1 MVDYKMVY
9 NVYVQHF
16 DKLHFD
22 ENSKMK
28 PNQLQ
33 ILNII
38 RQAGKKV
45 VPSLQSSEEYSTWRI
60 TYGRG
65 ELLTKK

>member
-16 DKLHFD
+16 AELNFD
-22 ENSKMK
+22 ENSKLK

-33 ILNII
+33 ILNGI

-45 VPSLQSSEEYSTWRI
+45 VPSLHEDPKSIKI
-60 TYGRG
+60 TYGKG